1 MCTGRATGM
10 DAGND
15 HDHRADSEKVK
26 LVSVRPNVDA
36 ANIARPWLPNYAI
49 DCWIS
54 FKVHLSLADSP
65 YEIGRHGGSTR

>member
-1 MCTGRATGM
+1 M

-15 HDHRADSEKVK
+15 HNHRADNEKVK

-36 ANIARPWLPNYAI
+36 AYIARACLPDYAI
-49 DCWIS
+49 DCWIP
-54 FKVHLSLADSP
+54 FEVHLSLTNSP